1 MRSVMAYH
9 PIKCSDYDQLELF
22 CMQHAKVTIA
32 TTHDE
37 ILIGKAINLENQ
49 KGQGE
54 FLLISCEK
62 QGEDKVRLDKIRAIS
77 YF

>member
-1 MRSVMAYH
+1 MTYQ

-22 CMQHAKVTIA
+22 CMQQARVTI
-32 TTHDE
+32 TTTNDE
-37 ILIGKAINLENQ
+37 TLIGKAINLENH

-62 QGEDKVRLDKIRAIS
+62 QGEHKVRLDEIKAIS

>member
-1 MRSVMAYH
+1 MAYQ
-9 PIKCSDYDQLELF
+9 PIKCSGYDQLELF
-22 CMQHAKVTIA
+22 CMQQAKVTIT

-37 ILIGKAINLENQ
+37 ILIGKAINLENC

-54 FLLISCEK
+54 FLLIRCEK
-62 QGEDKVRLDKIRAIS
+62 QGEHQVRLDKIKAIS